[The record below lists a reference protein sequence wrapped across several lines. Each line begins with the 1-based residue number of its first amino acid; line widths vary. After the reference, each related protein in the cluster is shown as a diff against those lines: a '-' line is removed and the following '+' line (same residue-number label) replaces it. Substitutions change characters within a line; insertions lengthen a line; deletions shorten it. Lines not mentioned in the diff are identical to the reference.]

1 VPQPDLDRRT
11 LKSIAGFTKEM
22 AGRSAFDRMRKKQS
36 DADAIK
42 NWEKEL
48 TRAFERFSVCF
59 IAKLNYRLPHQVDRP
74 SHCYKSTLAPL
85 TYRRAKRLPGL
96 DRKLIERMVSI
107 DVQCHHDRHA

>member
-1 VPQPDLDRRT
+1 
-11 LKSIAGFTKEM
+11 
-22 AGRSAFDRMRKKQS
+22 MRKKQS

-59 IAKLNYRLPHQVDRP
+59 VSNLNDNLPHEVDRP
-74 SHCYKSTLAPL
+74 PHCYKSTLAPL

-96 DRKLIERMVSI
+96 DRKLIERMVSTEGRY
-107 DVQCHHDRHA
+107 HHDSNA